1 MKSVLVSSLLFL
13 FAISSATAQENPS
26 PEAEAFFNK
35 AMSEINANHVRTIKG
50 FGLKM
55 HVRNFPD
62 RSAKKMATDYVR
74 LVKLN
79 NNDIEAIAFLILM
92 EASKSAQEDL
102 KAIMAGVKSI
112 NNQKKEQR
120 ELLAKMQRQKSMTS
134 EQLDSFK
141 LSRSK
146 TVAIQKKQNPDTVRL
161 VRSVAFKKSPTKTEI
176 NAMVDQIKKDLD
188 SMNEMSELDQ
198 LRLQMLMDRR
208 SKMMETLSNLMKK
221 FSDTQEDIIQNLK

>member
-1 MKSVLVSSLLFL
+1 MKSVFISSLLFL

-26 PEAEAFFNK
+26 PDAEAFFNK
-35 AMSEINANHVRTIKG
+35 AMAEINANHVRTIKG
-50 FGLKM
+50 FGLKI
-55 HVRNFPD
+55 HVRNLPD
-62 RSAKKMATDYVR
+62 SAAQKMATDYVR

-102 KAIMAGVKSI
+102 KAIMTKVKSI
-112 NNQKKEQR
+112 NEQKKEQR
-120 ELLAKMQRQKSMTS
+120 ELLAKMQRQKSMTP
-134 EQLDSFK
+134 EQLDSFN

-146 TVAIQKKQNPDTVRL
+146 TIAIQKKQNPDTVKF

-198 LRLQMLMDRR
+198 IRLQMLMDRR

-221 FSDTQEDIIQNLK
+221 FSDTKEDIIKNMK